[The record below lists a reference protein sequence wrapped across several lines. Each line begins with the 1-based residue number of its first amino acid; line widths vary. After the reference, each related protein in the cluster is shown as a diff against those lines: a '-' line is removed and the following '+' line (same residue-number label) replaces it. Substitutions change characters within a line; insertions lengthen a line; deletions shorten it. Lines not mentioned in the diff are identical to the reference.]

1 MEWIT
6 NTSIKQFQGKTISN
20 EMCLDLEHIVW
31 LLSWLW
37 CLTYISVIL
46 WRAVL
51 LAEETGVPGG
61 NQRPV
66 ASH

>member
-1 MEWIT
+1 VEWNT

-20 EMCLDLEHIVW
+20 EMCLDLENIVW

-46 WRAVL
+46 WRAGFF
-51 LAEETGVPGG
+51 AEENGG
-61 NQRPV
+61 PRGDQRMSKSP
-66 ASH
+66 